1 LTLSQKYVTFK
12 GMDELT
18 KLKQELD
25 RTKAELGILYEISNA
40 MRTTLNLDEILYI
53 ILTGVTA
60 HVGLGFNRAMLFL
73 VNENE
78 DAIEGKMGIGP
89 DTGEEANKIWTY
101 IGKEEIGLDGL
112 INAYKIPG
120 GMFDSQFNKQVKHIK
135 VSIKEE
141 TSKILTMGALEG
153 MPLHLTKETIRNYS
167 NDPIL
172 KILNVEELVVVPL
185 RAKDKVNGIIVADNI
200 FTKKPISKDD
210 IRMLIMLSNQ
220 AGLAIENSQLYEQTL
235 VKSHSDSLS
244 ELWNHGYFQY
254 MLKSELEKSK
264 ATETPLSLIMIDID
278 DFKKYNDAFGHQ
290 IGDQVIK
297 ELSRLIKEH
306 SRKIDWV
313 CRYGG
318 EEFTIILPTTNKNE
332 AFIIAERLRTR
343 IENHPFTHE
352 ELMPH
357 KKITV
362 SMGIATFPEDGLT
375 NSELLSVA
383 DKFLYKAKYQGKNQT
398 RCWA

>member
-1 LTLSQKYVTFK
+1 
-12 GMDELT
+12 MEELI
-18 KLKQELD
+18 KLQEELNK
-25 RTKAELGILYEISNA
+25 TKAELRILYEVSNA

-53 ILTGVTA
+53 ILTGLTA

-73 VNENE
+73 VNEIE
-78 DAIEGKMGIGP
+78 GTIEGKMGIGP

-101 IGKEEIGLDGL
+101 IGKEEIDLDGL
-112 INAYKIPG
+112 INAYKISDR
-120 GMFDSQFNKQVKHIK
+120 MFDSQFNQQVKHIK

-141 TSKILTMGALEG
+141 ASKILTMCALEG

-172 KILNVEELVVVPL
+172 KILNVEELVAVPL
-185 RAKDKVNGIIVADNI
+185 RTKDKVNGIIVADNI

-210 IRMLIMLSNQ
+210 IRMLIMLSDQ

-235 VKSHSDSLS
+235 VKSHSDSLT

-264 ATETPLSLIMIDID
+264 ATETPLSLVMIDID

-297 ELSRLIKEH
+297 ELSKLIKEH

-318 EEFTIILPTTNKNE
+318 EEFTIILPLTNKNE
-332 AFIIAERLRTR
+332 AFIIAEKLRAT
-343 IENHPFTHE
+343 IADHPFTHE
-352 ELMPH
+352 EVMPH

-362 SMGIATFPEDGLT
+362 SMGIATFSEDGLT
-375 NSELLSVA
+375 NSELLSAA

-398 RCWA
+398 CCRA